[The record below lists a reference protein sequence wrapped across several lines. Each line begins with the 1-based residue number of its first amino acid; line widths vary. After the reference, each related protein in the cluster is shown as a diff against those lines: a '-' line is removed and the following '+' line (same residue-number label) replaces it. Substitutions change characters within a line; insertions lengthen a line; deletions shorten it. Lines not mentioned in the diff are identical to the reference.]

1 MFCTKCGKKLYD
13 GDSFCA
19 YCGAKVREE
28 LMFKTEAK
36 PKEEKAKYEE
46 VVFNPPF
53 RFESEER
60 TKTTAKESQ
69 VSKDEAK
76 KESVVLDWNLDG
88 FPSRE
93 RKKDDFE
100 INWDAVIERRRENKP
115 VNVERIVPE
124 TGFKTDIEEEKETL
138 AEKVKVETKP
148 ETVEAPALTSVEE
161 LSTEKEETTLSI
173 EELEK
178 ALFGGEDFS
187 SLEELDPGVTV
198 EYKALQEKRKAAQ
211 EKELL
216 RKEEEHV
223 KAEELP
229 KVEEVI
235 APKTEMKSEDLNF
248 FTFNSKRDAFQELL
262 DKERARI
269 AALESERDSQW
280 NEITPKNGVEY
291 VPKKIPKFEEV
302 FKEPKLPLVPP
313 TKFVSVTLPPL
324 TAMVM
329 ADAPENQSKSE
340 EAETKI
346 EAFYVVEPE
355 YEVVLPPLTARVE
368 VEKEEREEEA
378 NPFLEKETEDSKTE
392 VGAEQNKTAE
402 KTKLRYSDIF
412 PVDDFASV
420 SNDKSDKSVKA
431 QVIGTEDEEEDDY
444 DYDESRGNGFLK
456 ALIVILSII
465 VVIELVIVG
474 VKFIAPNS
482 KLTSTVDNLIGKVT
496 SLFVED
502 DGSEPV
508 INTEENVIQ
517 KYINQLSGMQS
528 NIGSV
533 GYDENLK
540 FDLDEAYAFDGVNS
554 SSDFQDISWN
564 GSSEETNGY
573 LIIEAI
579 IDYYDN
585 WKNNN
590 SDESIVGVNQ
600 VLIGEVRTGSN
611 GYYVLNKV
619 VYAGAEGDVIEKTE
633 TVYLEA
639 AQEKIIVKEV
649 KEETA

>member
-36 PKEEKAKYEE
+36 PKEEKSKYEE

-53 RFESEER
+53 KFESEEK
-60 TKTTAKESQ
+60 TKTTAEESQ

-115 VNVERIVPE
+115 VNVEKIIPE
-124 TGFKTDIEEEKETL
+124 AGFKTDIEAKKEIL

-148 ETVEAPALTSVEE
+148 ESVETLAQVEE
-161 LSTEKEETTLSI
+161 LSTEKEKPSLSI

-178 ALFGGEDFS
+178 ALFGREDFS
-187 SLEELDPGVTV
+187 SLDEMDPSVTL

-211 EKELL
+211 ENELL
-216 RKEEEHV
+216 QKAEEPV
-223 KAEELP
+223 KAEEFQ
-229 KVEEVI
+229 KVEKTV
-235 APKTEMKSEDLNF
+235 APEAEIKREEQNF

-269 AALESERDSQW
+269 AALENERSSQW
-280 NEITPKNGVEY
+280 NEITPKKGVEY
-291 VPKKIPKFEEV
+291 VPKKVLEFDEV

-313 TKFVSVTLPPL
+313 TKFVSVALPPL

-329 ADAPENQSKSE
+329 ANALENQDKAEAKSE
-340 EAETKI
+340 AVDL
-346 EAFYVVEPE
+346 AEPE
-355 YEVVLPPLTARVE
+355 YEVMLPPLTARVE
-368 VEKEEREEEA
+368 VEKEEREEDS
-378 NPFLEKETEDSKTE
+378 NPFLEKETEESNAKIE
-392 VGAEQNKTAE
+392 AEQNTTTE

-412 PVDDFASV
+412 PVDDFTSV
-420 SNDKSDKSVKA
+420 GDDKSDKSVKT
-431 QVIGTEDEEEDDY
+431 QVNDTEDED

-456 ALIVILSII
+456 ALIVILAII
-465 VVIELVIVG
+465 VVIELAIVG
-474 VKFIAPNS
+474 VKFLAPDS
-482 KLTSTVDNLIGKVT
+482 KMASTVDNLIGKVT
-496 SLFVED
+496 GLFVED
-502 DGSEPV
+502 KSDELVGD
-508 INTEENVIQ
+508 TKENVIQ
-517 KYINQLSGMQS
+517 KYINQLYKTQS

-533 GYDENLK
+533 GYGETLK
-540 FDLDEAYAFDGVNS
+540 FDLEKQYAFDEVNS

-573 LIIEAI
+573 LIVEAI

-590 SDESIVGVNQ
+590 SDESIVGVNK
-600 VLIGEVRTGSN
+600 VLIGEVRTGNN

-619 VYAGAEGDVIEKTE
+619 VYAGAEGDEIEKTE

>member
-36 PKEEKAKYEE
+36 PKEEKSKYEE

-53 RFESEER
+53 RFEPEER
-60 TKTTAKESQ
+60 TKTTAEESQ

-115 VNVERIVPE
+115 VNVERIIPE
-124 TGFKTDIEEEKETL
+124 AGFKTDIEAKEEVL
-138 AEKVKVETKP
+138 AEEVKVETKP
-148 ETVEAPALTSVEE
+148 ENTEAPALASVEA
-161 LSTEKEETTLSI
+161 LSAEKEETTLSI

-187 SLEELDPGVTV
+187 GLEELDPSVTV
-198 EYKALQEKRKAAQ
+198 EYKALQEKRKAVQ

-216 RKEEEHV
+216 QKAEEPV
-223 KAEELP
+223 KVEELP
-229 KVEEVI
+229 KVKEVV
-235 APKTEMKSEDLNF
+235 APKDDTKREDLKF

-262 DKERARI
+262 DKEKARI
-269 AALESERDSQW
+269 AVLENQRDSQW
-280 NEITPKNGVEY
+280 NEIAPQNGVEY
-291 VPKKIPKFEEV
+291 VPKKIPEFEEI

-329 ADAPENQSKSE
+329 ADAPENQSKPE
-340 EAETKI
+340 ET
-346 EAFYVVEPE
+346 EAKTEVFHVVEPE

-368 VEKEEREEEA
+368 AEKEEREES
-378 NPFLEKETEDSKTE
+378 NPFLEKETEGGNTE
-392 VGAEQNKTAE
+392 VEAEQNKTAE

-412 PVDDFASV
+412 PVDDFTSV
-420 SNDKSDKSVKA
+420 SNDKSDKSVKT
-431 QVIGTEDEEEDDY
+431 QVIDTEDEEDDDY
-444 DYDESRGNGFLK
+444 DYDESHGNGFLK

-502 DGSEPV
+502 DGNETV
-508 INTEENVIQ
+508 INTEENIIQ

-533 GYDENLK
+533 GCDGTLK
-540 FDLDEAYAFDGVNS
+540 FDLEETYAFDGVNS

-573 LIIEAI
+573 LIVEAI

-600 VLIGEVRTGSN
+600 VLIGEARTGSN

-649 KEETA
+649 KEETT

>member
-36 PKEEKAKYEE
+36 PKEEKSKYEE

-53 RFESEER
+53 RFEPEER
-60 TKTTAKESQ
+60 TKTTAEESQ
-69 VSKDEAK
+69 VSKDKAK

-93 RKKDDFE
+93 RRKDDFE

-115 VNVERIVPE
+115 VNVERIIPE
-124 TGFKTDIEEEKETL
+124 TGFKTDIEAKKEVL
-138 AEKVKVETKP
+138 AEKVKVETKQ
-148 ETVEAPALTSVEE
+148 ETVETPAPASVEE
-161 LSTEKEETTLSI
+161 LSAEKEETTLSI

-187 SLEELDPGVTV
+187 SLEELDPSVTV

-216 RKEEEHV
+216 QKAKEPV

-229 KVEEVI
+229 KMEEAAV
-235 APKTEMKSEDLNF
+235 PKADTKREEPNF

-269 AALESERDSQW
+269 AAIESQRDSQW

-291 VPKKIPKFEEV
+291 VPKKVPEFEEV

-329 ADAPENQSKSE
+329 ADAPENQSKPE
-340 EAETKI
+340 EAEAKK
-346 EAFYVVEPE
+346 EAFHVVEPE

-378 NPFLEKETEDSKTE
+378 NPFLEKETEDSNTE
-392 VGAEQNKTAE
+392 VEAEQNKTAE

-420 SNDKSDKSVKA
+420 SNDKSDKSVKT
-431 QVIGTEDEEEDDY
+431 QVVDTEDEEDDDY
-444 DYDESRGNGFLK
+444 DDDESRGNGFLK
-456 ALIVILSII
+456 ALIAILSII

-482 KLTSTVDNLIGKVT
+482 KLTSAVDNLIGKVT
-496 SLFVED
+496 SIFVED
-502 DGSEPV
+502 DGNETV
-508 INTEENVIQ
+508 IDTEENVIQ

-533 GYDENLK
+533 GYDGSLK

-564 GSSEETNGY
+564 GNSEETNGY
-573 LIIEAI
+573 LIVEAI

-600 VLIGEVRTGSN
+600 VLLGEVRTGSN